1 MAWFPGI
8 PDGPEDLE
16 KFLQLKEMGVDVLCT
31 NRPDIAILDLKNDWK
46 LKFFFR
52 RKIGSGFI
60 KRLVNLLLNWFLH
73 CKICNNILIFEY
85 TSSMIQFDE
94 NSIIFLSDFVIRHS
108 LFLMFCRKF
117 AYISRDERRKIF
129 YVTVAK
135 KLTIWL

>member
-1 MAWFPGI
+1 MVSRNSWWSRRLGKISTIERNGCWCIMYKSTRYCNFRF
-8 PDGPEDLE
+8 E
-16 KFLQLKEMGVDVLCT
+16 KWL
-31 NRPDIAILDLKNDWK
+31 
-46 LKFFFR
+46 
-52 RKIGSGFI
+52 KIGSGFI
-60 KRLVNLLLNWFLH
+60 KELVNLLLNWFLH

-94 NSIIFLSDFVIRHS
+94 NSIIFLSDFLIRHS

-135 KLTIWL
+135 NLTIWL